1 AWALFPGDVAYVWH
15 GALHSS
21 TVAESLVAAGF
32 AVRSQII
39 RAIAAVA
46 GLGLFAAA
54 CSQPAAPTAPV
65 EPTPQPV
72 ADKPADD
79 AFAYAVNYE
88 CEGGGVVDVAFN
100 GNGGAVAR
108 LDGSAAETLPM
119 NPDAQNGIEYKNA
132 TTTLKSDGSSVTWT
146 SGATTK
152 TCMIKT
158 RDLPAPKVEGV
169 IRALEEKDAGTS
181 VEMKV
186 GEKISVALVGIPT
199 AGYVWGAASPP
210 AFIKASDGPGGA
222 TSTAQF
228 TPGFAGGNHWE
239 VVVVEAVAAGEGE
252 ITLVQR
258 RPWETTA
265 EPDAKT
271 FKFKLKVS

>member
-1 AWALFPGDVAYVWH
+1 MN
-15 GALHSS
+15 
-21 TVAESLVAAGF
+21 
-32 AVRSQII
+32 I
-39 RAIAAVA
+39 RAIAACA
-46 GLGLFAAA
+46 GLGLIAAA
-54 CSQPAAPTAPV
+54 CSQPAPPAPV

-88 CEGGGVVDVAFN
+88 CEGGGMVDVVFG

-108 LDGSAAETLPM
+108 LDGGAAETLPM

-132 TTTLKSDGSSVTWT
+132 TTTLKSDGSSVTWVA
-146 SGATTK
+146 GATTK

-158 RDLPAPKVEGV
+158 RELPAPKVEGV
-169 IRALEEKDAGTS
+169 VRALEEKDAGAS

-222 TSTAQF
+222 TSTSQF
-228 TPGFAGGNHWE
+228 TPGFAGGSHWE
-239 VVVVEAVAAGEGE
+239 VVIVEAVAAGEGE
-252 ITLVQR
+252 ITLAQR

-265 EPDAKT
+265 EPDSKT